1 MTTKL
6 SINNLTSETLAWI
19 SGPRITSVQIT
30 DGNYNVIDDTAA
42 NAGSIGY
49 ILING
54 NDFDLNPQVLIDTFP
69 VTTLTRVSNSLIR
82 AQIPA
87 LNSASFNIQVINS
100 DGSSAILV
108 NGLTYSTFPA
118 WITGSSLSSKEGL
131 VPINIQLSANDTSNS
146 AITYALAAANT
157 LPTGAILYSNGY
169 IQGNIAVNSNTTYNF
184 TVVATDAQNQDT
196 GRAFSLPTTLNTPP
210 AWLSNQPNVLPV
222 SQPIA
227 YYSNTIVATDP
238 AIASYI
244 VTSGSLPPGL
254 TLDAGTGVI
263 AGQTSVNNSGSTYSF
278 IVTATDTAGFS
289 AARTFNITVGT
300 IGFNSVT
307 LSLKTN
313 DVNTANNHAFIDS
326 SINNFPITRLGD
338 ATQGTFTPFSA
349 DAEKWSVY
357 FNGSSGIRF
366 ADNAALQFG
375 TSAFTVQGWFL
386 VNSAPSNDTSVISKW
401 VSGNDNN
408 SSWMIDFQSSNLS
421 AAISIGGTVT
431 RITAS
436 SGLPL
441 GVWNHFALVRSG
453 SPGTLSLFMNGARI
467 ATGTPTGSLVDDT
480 NSVGLGIRGG
490 TDGQYLT
497 GYLTNIRVDN
507 GTAVF
512 DPTLTT
518 YTVPTTVLPTVANTK
533 LLTCQNNIFKDNSS
547 NSFAPTC
554 VGAPSIQS
562 FSPFSPTSSYSP
574 SVVGGSYYGDGTGDA
589 IYFQDT
595 TQSGTSSSFNLGAGN
610 NASVDH
616 WWYPTAAQTTAG
628 FSKQVSVPTDWNGQ
642 IWYQINLYDSGNISL
657 YYRSGANFAY
667 IAAALPSN
675 YLNQWNHVAIASD
688 TSNNLSIFFNGVRIA
703 TTNATIGLTST
714 TPNYI
719 TFGQQA
725 AGQTASSL
733 QGYMAGLRFIQG
745 SGAYNAAS
753 TTITIPTAPP
763 TATATTQLLLNCT
776 NAGIYDTTSKNNF
789 QTGTNAQVS
798 TSRAKYNNSSIAIT
812 PTSSASASTRAITP
826 RQPNPGYI
834 FGTGDFT
841 VEMWVYLNGYGTN
854 TRLYDGRPGA
864 NGAYLAIQVN
874 TGGFSGTT
882 NALQIYVNSAVQI
895 DAGTTAPLDQWFHLA
910 VCRSSSSTKMFVNG
924 TQVGSTYSDTT
935 NYLGGSATQ
944 PVPVIGASEDGNNA
958 MNGNIDGVRIIKRAL
973 YTTNFTP
980 PAVAFGLI

>member
-131 VPINIQLSANDTSNS
+131 VPINIQLSANEAQNS
-146 AITYALAAANT
+146 AITYSLAAANT

-227 YYSNTIVATDP
+227 YYSNTIVAVDP
-238 AIASYI
+238 AIASYT

-254 TLDAGTGVI
+254 TLDVGTGVI
-263 AGQTSVNNSGSTYSF
+263 AGQTSVVNSGNTYSF
-278 IVTATDTAGFS
+278 VVTATDTAGLS
-289 AARTFNITVGT
+289 AARTFNITVGS

-326 SINNFPITRLGD
+326 STNNFQIIRNGD
-338 ATQGTFTPFSA
+338 STQGTFTPFSHTG
-349 DAEKWSVY
+349 WSNY
-357 FNGSSGIRF
+357 FSGGTSSGFRTLANSNLNIASGGDVTVEF
-366 ADNAALQFG
+366 YMNTNVNSNNGIFG
-375 TSAFTVQGWFL
+375 TTDEAAWG
-386 VNSAPSNDTSVISKW
+386 ATSWSFIY
-401 VSGNDNN
+401 D
-408 SSWMIDFQSSNLS
+408 SS
-421 AAISIGGTVT
+421 AISLYNGNGGGSLWSIATPTLHDNQWHHVAIV
-431 RITAS
+431 RS
-436 SGLPL
+436 SGTWQVFTDGVSRGTTTTQGTRTL
-441 GVWNHFALVRSG
+441 GNASWRF
-453 SPGTLSLFMNGARI
+453 
-467 ATGTPTGSLVDDT
+467 
-480 NSVGLGIRGG
+480 SVGCIEPSL
-490 TDGQYLT
+490 TDYKFT
-497 GYLTNIRVDN
+497 GYISNFRLTKSAVY
-507 GTAVF
+507 TAGF
-512 DPTLTT
+512 TP
-518 YTVPTTVLPTVANTK
+518 PTTALTAIANTS
-533 LLTCQNNIFKDNSS
+533 LLTCQSNRILDNSS
-547 NSFAPTC
+547 QGLGFTTVSTTS
-554 VGAPSIQS
+554 PSVQA
-562 FSPFSPTSSYSP
+562 FSPFAPAISYSP
-574 SVVGGSYYGDGTGDA
+574 SIVGGSYYGDGTGDA

-595 TQSGTSSSFNLGAGN
+595 TQSGTSSSFNLGASN

-667 IAAALPSN
+667 IAAALPSV
-675 YLNQWNHVAIASD
+675 YLNQWNHVAVASD
-688 TSNNLSIFFNGVRIA
+688 TSNNLSIFFNGVRVA
-703 TTNATIGLTST
+703 TTTATIGLTST

-733 QGYMAGLRFIQG
+733 KGYMSGLRFIQG

-753 TTITIPTAPP
+753 TTITVPTAPP
-763 TATATTQLLLNCT
+763 TSTATTQLLVNCT
-776 NAGIYDTTSKNNF
+776 NAGIYDTTGKNNF

-812 PTSSASASTRAITP
+812 PTSSASASTRAVFP
-826 RQPNPGYI
+826 REPNPGYI

-895 DAGTTAPLDQWFHLA
+895 DAGTTAPLNQWFHLA

-944 PVPVIGASEDGNNA
+944 PVPVIGSSEDGNNA
-958 MNGNIDGVRIIKRAL
+958 MDGNIDGVRITKKAL
-973 YTTNFTP
+973 YTANFTP
-980 PAVAFGLI
+980 PTAAFGVI